1 MPFKLI
7 GIIITL
13 VLVTVFCGFNLENK
27 CNINLIFHNFENISV
42 FLALMVSFLAGILV
56 TLPFTLF
63 KKKMT
68 KEQIL
73 QASEKLIASENKSAA
88 KAEKQ
93 KVRKEEKSRQLA
105 EKAKKESEKSAS
117 RSEEKTIF
125 DFKIKRPVKEIKNE
139 NSVPK
144 INSQE
149 KTEKQENKNE

>member
-7 GIIITL
+7 GTIIIL

-73 QASEKLIASENKSAA
+73 QASEKLIAA
-88 KAEKQ
+88 KINLPQKQ
-93 KVRKEEKSRQLA
+93 KKQRFGNRKNPASLQKRQ
-105 EKAKKESEKSAS
+105 KKNQKNLPPAP
-117 RSEEKTIF
+117 K
-125 DFKIKRPVKEIKNE
+125 KKRFSILK
-139 NSVPK
+139 
-144 INSQE
+144 
-149 KTEKQENKNE
+149 

>member
-7 GIIITL
+7 GTIIIL

-68 KEQIL
+68 KKQIL

-88 KAEKQ
+88 KAEKAKIREQ
-93 KVRKEEKSRQLA
+93 EKSRQLA

-149 KTEKQENKNE
+149 KAEKQETKNE

>member
-7 GIIITL
+7 GTIIIL

-68 KEQIL
+68 
-73 QASEKLIASENKSAA
+73 
-88 KAEKQ
+88 
-93 KVRKEEKSRQLA
+93 
-105 EKAKKESEKSAS
+105 
-117 RSEEKTIF
+117 
-125 DFKIKRPVKEIKNE
+125 
-139 NSVPK
+139 
-144 INSQE
+144 
-149 KTEKQENKNE
+149 